1 MSDILKRDVSGKL
14 KIFTHPKFILG
25 FSNIQISQVINHAYK
40 LFTIED
46 ICNHVEIWDI
56 HHAYKVFNILQNVF
70 CDMNDVDLHAN
81 PDDVSSD
88 EEEYLLPEDWNDLR
102 TDEEL
107 AMLAINEMSLTELDD
122 DCTLK
127 NKVCIFNTPSVAKFT
142 HLKACF
148 FCTEKYCATIMPL
161 SISVYTGVYI
171 HTGQS

>member
-1 MSDILKRDVSGKL
+1 MSDILKQDVSGKL
-14 KIFTHPKFILG
+14 KIFTHPKFKLG

-88 EEEYLLPEDWNDLR
+88 EEEYLLPEDWNDLG

-107 AMLAINEMSLTELDD
+107 AMLAINEMS
-122 DCTLK
+122 LK

-148 FCTEKYCATIMPL
+148 FAEKYCATIMPL
-161 SISVYTGVYI
+161 SIPVYT
-171 HTGQS
+171 